1 MGTGRHAPAD
11 RRGNGD
17 SWKRLLRRVGIDFYA
32 GEAIPA
38 ILLFSSF
45 LLSYTFQY
53 TVKSV
58 RQATFIDALGAA
70 RLPYVYLL
78 VALCSYPIL
87 RLYSRFSDRLS
98 AHAMI
103 TTTCTMIAASL
114 GLFWWLFGFS
124 WTWVP
129 LAFYIWVTILFVLI
143 SSQLWSYANHLFQ
156 PRQAKRL
163 FGFIGAG
170 GLLGSV
176 AGGQVARL
184 ATMLTGTRDAL
195 LVAAVLILG
204 IIGLIY
210 PIRRRQPAADARA
223 HRTVHL
229 EEERPAGGLAAIRS
243 SRQLQLISALLVVG
257 VMVAQIV
264 DLQFNWAVESV
275 TGSLDQRTVFYGNV
289 FSVMGISAF
298 IFQLLFAA
306 RIHRTRG
313 VGFSTKVLP
322 STVFLGT
329 GALLAVATFGPSA
342 VIVAALALK
351 ISENGLRYSFDQST
365 RELLFLPV
373 PAELRRKTKVFIDVF
388 VQRGAKGL
396 AALLLLPVTFGLI
409 TALQASWISLVLI
422 VVWLYVAAAASKEY
436 VRSFRRSLR
445 QRAIDTDLPINVADV
460 TTLEILVQSLG
471 SSDPRQVLHSLD
483 ILASHDR
490 HYLVPPLL
498 LHHDDAEVRLKTLK
512 ILGKAEREDA
522 LHLIER
528 RLNDES
534 PDVQAEAV
542 RVLARLRNEDACEM
556 MLPRLLDADP
566 RVRGTA
572 IASLIGHG
580 NEAMHDEATST
591 LREMLSDSS
600 AEIRIE
606 AAKALGAIGEPEF
619 QAELL
624 QLLYDKDPRVVRQ
637 SIASIRNR
645 LTGEDPTP
653 IYLPTLISLLQNRRL
668 KHEAREALISYGE
681 AAVPAL
687 IHFLN
692 DPDEGLWV
700 RRAIPKTI
708 ARIGR
713 PAATVALF
721 DCLSRQSDSFLRRK
735 LIEALALA
743 PPRQAKHGVIV
754 SEIESEAIRY
764 LQTLADLY
772 SLGSGSLS
780 DTRGPL
786 VEWRPG
792 SAGPSLLEQ
801 LLAAR
806 LEEHLRNV
814 FGLLALTHDPGHT
827 WSAFRSITVGRADL
841 RGHTLEYLDN
851 ALSGEIRRHVFAVI
865 GDAPLAEKL
874 ADAERQYGIRVKSK
888 PATLRRLLKTRLD
901 GTTDDSYLV
910 AAALHLV
917 FSDKIQDLQGGVA
930 ELQDSPDP
938 FVRETA
944 EWVSEQIS

>member
-1 MGTGRHAPAD
+1 
-11 RRGNGD
+11 
-17 SWKRLLRRVGIDFYA
+17 
-32 GEAIPA
+32 
-38 ILLFSSF
+38 
-45 LLSYTFQY
+45 
-53 TVKSV
+53 
-58 RQATFIDALGAA
+58 
-70 RLPYVYLL
+70 
-78 VALCSYPIL
+78 
-87 RLYSRFSDRLS
+87 
-98 AHAMI
+98 MI

-114 GLFWWLFGFS
+114 GLFWWLFGYP

-143 SSQLWSYANHLFQ
+143 SSQLWSYANHLFL

-184 ATMLTGTRDAL
+184 ATMWTGTRDAL

-204 IIGLIY
+204 IIALIA
-210 PIRRRQPAADARA
+210 PIRRRQQAGDAHVRDPG
-223 HRTVHL
+223 HL
-229 EEERPAGGLAAIRS
+229 ETEEGPKGGLAAILS
-243 SRQLQLISALLVVG
+243 SRQLKLISALLVVG
-257 VMVAQIV
+257 VVVAQIV
-264 DLQFNWAVESV
+264 DLQFNWAVERV
-275 TGSLDQRTVFYGNV
+275 TTGLDERTAFYGNV
-289 FSVMGISAF
+289 FSIMGISAF

-313 VGFSTKVLP
+313 VGFSTRVLP
-322 STVFLGT
+322 STIFVGT
-329 GALLAVATFGPSA
+329 GALLVAATFGPG
-342 VIVAALALK
+342 VMLITALTLK

-396 AALLLLPVTFGLI
+396 AALLLLPVTFGAI
-409 TALQASWISLVLI
+409 TALQAGWISLVLI
-422 VVWLYVAAAASKEY
+422 VIWLFIAAAASKEY

-445 QRAIDTDLPINVADV
+445 QRAVDTDHPINIEDI

-471 SSDPRQVLHSLD
+471 SSDPRQVLHSLE

-498 LHHDDAEVRLKTLK
+498 LHHDDAEVRLKTLQ
-512 ILGKAEREDA
+512 ILGQADRDDA
-522 LHLIER
+522 IHLIER

-534 PDVQAEAV
+534 PDIQAEAV

-566 RVRGTA
+566 RVRSTA
-572 IASLIGHG
+572 ISSLIGHG
-580 NEAMHDEATST
+580 DPEMHEQATKTLRSMLTDTST
-591 LREMLSDSS
+591 DV
-600 AEIRIE
+600 RIE
-606 AAKALGAIGEPEF
+606 AAKALGAIDQPEF
-619 QAELL
+619 RADLL
-624 QLLYDKDPRVVRQ
+624 QLLYDKEPGVVRQ
-637 SIASIRNR
+637 SIASIRHR
-645 LTGEDPTP
+645 LTDGEPTP

-668 KHEAREALISYGE
+668 KHEARETLISYGE

-692 DPDEGLWV
+692 DPEEGLWV

-713 PAATVALF
+713 PAATLALF
-721 DCLSRQSDSFLRRK
+721 DCLSRQSDTFLRRK

-743 PPRQAKHGVIV
+743 PPSRPNKEVIV
-754 SEIESEAIRY
+754 NEIESEAIRY
-764 LQTLADLY
+764 LQTLADLN
-772 SLGSGSLS
+772 SLGSGSLRDS
-780 DTRGPL
+780 RGPL
-786 VEWRPG
+786 AEWKTE
-792 SAGPSLLEQ
+792 ANGPSLLEQ

-806 LEEHLRNV
+806 LEEHLHNV
-814 FGLLALTHDPGHT
+814 FGLLALTHDSRHT
-827 WSAFRSITVGRADL
+827 WSAYRSITVGRADL

-851 ALSGEIRRHVFAVI
+851 ALGGEIRRHVFAVI

-874 ADAERQYGIRVKSK
+874 AEAERQYNIHIKSK
-888 PATLRRLLKTRLD
+888 SETLQRLLRTQLD
-901 GTTDDSYLV
+901 GTSDDSFLV
-910 AAALHLV
+910 AAALHQV
-917 FSDKIQDLQGGVA
+917 FSDRIQSLYKEVSK
-930 ELQDSPDP
+930 LMSSPDP

-944 EWVSEQIS
+944 GWVSNQIS

>member
-1 MGTGRHAPAD
+1 MDFYEGEAAPA
-11 RRGNGD
+11 
-17 SWKRLLRRVGIDFYA
+17 V
-32 GEAIPA
+32 
-38 ILLFSSF
+38 LLFSSLF
-45 LLSYTFQY
+45 LSYTFQY

-87 RLYSRFSDRLS
+87 KLYSRLSDRLS
-98 AHAMI
+98 PHAMI
-103 TTTCTMIAASL
+103 ATTCSLIATSL
-114 GLFWWLFGFS
+114 AVFWWLFGYS

-143 SSQLWSYANHLFQ
+143 SSQLWLFANHLFQ

-184 ATMLTGTRDAL
+184 ATIMTSTRDAL
-195 LVAAVLILG
+195 LVAGVLILG
-204 IIGLIY
+204 IIAITY
-210 PIRRRQPAADARA
+210 PMRRRSLAGDAMSMDQEKRA
-223 HRTVHL
+223 T
-229 EEERPAGGLAAIRS
+229 GGLSAIRS
-243 SRQLQLISALLVVG
+243 SRQLQLISALLIVG

-275 TGSLDQRTVFYGNV
+275 TGNLDQRTVFFGNV

-298 IFQLLFAA
+298 LFQLLFAA

-313 VGFSTKVLP
+313 VGFSTRVLP
-322 STVFLGT
+322 STIFLGT
-329 GALLAVATFGPSA
+329 GALLVAATFGPSA
-342 VIVAALALK
+342 IIAAALALK

-373 PAELRRKTKVFIDVF
+373 PAVLRRKTKVFIDVF

-396 AALLLLPVTFGLI
+396 AAILLLPVTFGLI
-409 TALQASWISLVLI
+409 TALQASWISLALI
-422 VVWLYVAAAASKEY
+422 VLWLFVAAAASKEY

-445 QRAIDTDLPINVADV
+445 QRAVDTDLPINVADV

-490 HYLVPPLL
+490 HHLVPPLL
-498 LHHDDAEVRLKTLK
+498 LHHDDAEVRRKTLQ
-512 ILGKAEREDA
+512 ILGEAKREDA
-522 LHLIER
+522 LHLVER
-528 RLNDES
+528 RLNDPS
-534 PDVQAEAV
+534 PDVQAEV
-542 RVLARLRNEDACEM
+542 IQVLAKLRNEDACEM

-572 IASLIGHG
+572 VACLMKHG
-580 NEAMHDEATST
+580 DEAMHERASET
-591 LREMLSDSS
+591 LRSMLSDASE
-600 AEIRIE
+600 EIRVE
-606 AAKALGAIGEPEF
+606 AAKALGAIAEPAF
-619 QAELL
+619 RSELL
-624 QLLYDKDPRVVRQ
+624 QLLYDKEPMVVRQ
-637 SIASIRNR
+637 SIAAINNR
-645 LTGEDPTP
+645 VTGGDPTP

-668 KHEAREALISYGE
+668 KHEAREALVSYGE

-692 DPDEGLWV
+692 DPDERLWV

-713 PAATVALF
+713 PAATAALF
-721 DCLSRQSDSFLRRK
+721 DCLSRQSDTFLRRK

-743 PPRQAKHGVIV
+743 PPREARENLIV
-754 SEIESEAIRY
+754 GEIEREAISY

-772 SLGSGSLS
+772 SLSGDSLADS
-780 DTRGPL
+780 KRPV
-786 VEWRPG
+786 VEWRSG
-792 SAGPSLLEQ
+792 ASNPSLLEQ

-806 LEEHLRNV
+806 LEDHLRNL
-814 FGLLALTHDPGHT
+814 FGLLALTHDPRHT
-827 WSAFRSITVGRADL
+827 WSAYRTITGAKSTL
-841 RGHTLEYLDN
+841 HGHTLEYLDN
-851 ALSGEIRRHVFAVI
+851 ALEGEIRGHVFAVI
-865 GDAPLAEKL
+865 GDAPLS
-874 ADAERQYGIRVKSK
+874 ERLSEATRLYGIRTGRRKE
-888 PATLRRLLKTRLD
+888 TLNRILGMRLD
-901 GTTDDSYLV
+901 GRSDDSFFV

-917 FSDKIQDLQGGVA
+917 FSDRIQDLYGQVE
-930 ELQDSPDP
+930 ELQDSPNS
-938 FVRETA
+938 FVKETA
-944 EWVSEQIS
+944 QWVTEKIQ